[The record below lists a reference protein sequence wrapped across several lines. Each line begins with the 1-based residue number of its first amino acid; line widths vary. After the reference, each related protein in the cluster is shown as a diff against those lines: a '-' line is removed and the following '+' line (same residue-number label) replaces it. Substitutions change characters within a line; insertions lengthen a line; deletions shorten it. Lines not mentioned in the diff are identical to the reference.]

1 MIYNYKQYYA
11 LNNEIYILEK
21 NSGMQIPNDPE
32 NIDYKNY
39 LEWVAEGN
47 TPEPPDEDEVDNG

>member
-1 MIYNYKQYYA
+1 MSYNYKQYYA

-21 NSGMQIPNDPE
+21 NSGMQIPNDPA
-32 NIDYKNY
+32 NADYQNY
-39 LEWVAEGN
+39 LKWVAEGN

>member
-1 MIYNYKQYYA
+1 MSCNYKQYYA

-32 NIDYKNY
+32 NIDYQNY

>member
-21 NSGMQIPNDPE
+21 NSGMQIPNDPA
-32 NIDYKNY
+32 NADYQAY
-39 LEWVAEGN
+39 LEWLAEGN
-47 TPEPPDEDEVDNG
+47 TPEPPDEPEETP